1 VTRELPENER
11 IALLVHELR
20 SPVAALAAIAEA
32 AREDGTDSD
41 SLRQLAGL
49 AFRSCRSIARIVD
62 DVALGALELERID
75 LARLLDDAVTAATLE
90 GASVRLTNTGSL
102 DMDADAVRLRQAV
115 DNLIRNALEHSGS
128 SAAVRVHGERDG
140 DVVVVTVTDSGRG
153 IAAEDRDRIF
163 ERGTRLGAS
172 AGSGL
177 GLDVVRQIVDA
188 HGGTVRVDSALGK
201 GATFTIVLPMRHH

>member
-32 AREDGTDSD
+32 AREDDTDSD

-49 AFRSCRSIARIVD
+49 AVRSCRSIARIVD

-128 SAAVRVHGERDG
+128 SAAVRVHGERDRY
-140 DVVVVTVTDSGRG
+140 VVVDTVTD
-153 IAAEDRDRIF
+153 
-163 ERGTRLGAS
+163 
-172 AGSGL
+172 
-177 GLDVVRQIVDA
+177 
-188 HGGTVRVDSALGK
+188 
-201 GATFTIVLPMRHH
+201 